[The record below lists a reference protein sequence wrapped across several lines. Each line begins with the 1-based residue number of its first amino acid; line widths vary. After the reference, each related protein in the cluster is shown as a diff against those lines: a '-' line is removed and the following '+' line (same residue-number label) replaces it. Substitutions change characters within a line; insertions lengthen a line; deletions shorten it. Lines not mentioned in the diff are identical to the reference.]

1 MNNETDRKLSGIWH
15 ERPRATLKS
24 RRGVFALA
32 LSFLLFA
39 CGAPQPVAV
48 ASHSPSTAPAP
59 AQFSPTPSAQ
69 PVLKIAGSRY
79 GDIIVDGGG
88 RALYLFDIEREP
100 VARCYDACASAW
112 PPMRAASSTLV
123 ADELD
128 QSLFATTLRR
138 DGSQQVTY
146 NRHPLYYYVGDRAPG
161 EIKCQAVF
169 EYGGG
174 WYVVD
179 PRGTRITRT

>member
-1 MNNETDRKLSGIWH
+1 MNNKTFRKLGASRP
-15 ERPRATLKS
+15 ERSRARVKS
-24 RRGVFALA
+24 RWGLFALA
-32 LSFLLFA
+32 LSCLLFA
-39 CGAPQPVAV
+39 CGAPRPVAV
-48 ASHSPSTAPAP
+48 ASNSPSTAPAGT
-59 AQFSPTPSAQ
+59 QLSPTPSAK

-79 GDIIVDGGG
+79 GDIIVDGDG

-112 PPMRAASSTLV
+112 PPMRAPSSTLV
-123 ADELD
+123 AAELD
-128 QSLFATTLRR
+128 QSLFTTIARR
-138 DGSQQVTY
+138 DGSRQVTY
-146 NRHPLYYYVGDRAPG
+146 NRHPLYYYAGDRAPG

-179 PRGTRITRT
+179 PGGTKITRT

>member
-1 MNNETDRKLSGIWH
+1 MNNEISRKLEGSRH
-15 ERPRATLKS
+15 ERSCATLKS
-24 RRGVFALA
+24 RWGLFALA
-32 LSFLLFA
+32 LSFLLLA

-48 ASHSPSTAPAP
+48 ASHSPSTAPA
-59 AQFSPTPSAQ
+59 ATQLSPTPSAK
-69 PVLKIAGSRY
+69 PVLRVAGSRY
-79 GDIIVDGGG
+79 GDIIVDGSG

-112 PPMRAASSTLV
+112 PPMRAANSALV

-128 QSLFATTLRR
+128 QSLLATIARR
-138 DGSQQVTY
+138 DGSWQVTY
-146 NRHPLYYYVGDRAPG
+146 NRHPLYYYAGDRAPG

-179 PRGTRITRT
+179 PRGTKITRT

>member
-1 MNNETDRKLSGIWH
+1 MKNETFRKLEGSGQ
-15 ERPRATLKS
+15 ERSGTTLRS
-24 RRGVFALA
+24 RWGLCALA
-32 LSFLLFA
+32 LNCLLFA

-48 ASHSPSTAPAP
+48 GSNSPSTAPGAT
-59 AQFSPTPSAQ
+59 QLSPTPSAK
-69 PVLKIAGSRY
+69 PVLKVAGSRY

-112 PPMRAASSTLV
+112 PPMRAASSSLV
-123 ADELD
+123 AGELD
-128 QSLFATTLRR
+128 QSLFATIART
-138 DGSQQVTY
+138 DGSRQVTY
-146 NRHPLYYYVGDRAPG
+146 NRHPLYYYAGDRGPG

-179 PRGTRITRT
+179 PRGTKITRT